1 MSVEIYR
8 MQLLKKI
15 KKNIVL
21 KPALS
26 SLEAYDIGKR
36 EFVIL

>member
-8 MQLLKKI
+8 MILYEKI
-15 KKNIVL
+15 KKNIVF

-36 EFVIL
+36 KLANL